1 MAMKPKLPYWLAT
14 PLAFVA
20 IHAILVLGSAL
31 LMMTPF
37 NALAAFLHGIVL
49 VADRPF
55 LEMFSDGEPTM
66 GRLLVF
72 GSLQWALIGLL
83 LAIVDRWVGLS
94 TKRAP

>member
-1 MAMKPKLPYWLAT
+1 MAMNPKLPYWLAT
-14 PLAFVA
+14 PLAFAA

-31 LMMTPF
+31 LLMTPF
-37 NALAAFLHGIVL
+37 HALAVFLHSVVVMVDL
-49 VADRPF
+49 PF

-72 GSLQWALIGLL
+72 GSLQWAIMGFLV
-83 LAIVDRWVGLS
+83 AILDRWVGLL